1 MSELTDL
8 QEFLKSDLP
17 VLEFGSTGIPTSIS
31 QRRQEEWL
39 RLASDNLRSFGKQP
53 CVVRRSIK
61 DNDTQAE
68 VRRWSEEL
76 FLLIEDKNNDCTDL
90 FMGEDANLY
99 QRSLDGQRI
108 LRHDPGDE
116 IIEDIYVYTKVDNP
130 LGVQLEL
137 VRCQVIDVLYEVG
150 YANWPCLSTAERL
163 ALVSH
168 KSGSAEAKQALDSL
182 YDGDQTSTLEMFLGH
197 TAEEKF
203 KHEVW
208 EAGKR
213 GKFRLNAKALL
224 WLLKRPDWNTNSCV
238 TFMALGIAAEH
249 PQETSQFM
257 LHPNNLIRLRLADLI
272 DNTDVLLEWLGWE
285 NNSYVRRR
293 ILLSLQRTTSPA
305 ALVSKIKSCQNVSPA
320 TKAKSAEL
328 DPEIIGWVL
337 ANWRQGF
344 VENDIKTALLAA
356 LQLPIG
362 ENNQKKIKDLLKQY
376 RFISPK
382 S

>member
-17 VLEFGSTGIPTSIS
+17 VLEFNNLGLPTSDS
-31 QRRQEEWL
+31 QNQQEHWL
-39 RLASDNLRSFGKQP
+39 RLAASNLRGFNKQP

-61 DNDTQAE
+61 YNDVQTE
-68 VRRWSEEL
+68 VRRWSEENFLPLKNENETSVTL
-76 FLLIEDKNNDCTDL
+76 FI
-90 FMGEDANLY
+90 GEDACLY
-99 QRSLDGQRI
+99 QSILDGQRI

-116 IIEDIYVYTKVDNP
+116 IVEDIYIYNRIDNP
-130 LGVQLEL
+130 LGIQLERIRCL
-137 VRCQVIDVLYEVG
+137 VISVLYEIG
-150 YANWPCLSTAERL
+150 YINWPCLSTAERL

-182 YDGDQTSTLEMFLGH
+182 YEGDQTSTLEMFLGH
-197 TAEEKF
+197 ATNEKI
-203 KHEVW
+203 KQEIW

-213 GKFRLNAKALL
+213 GKFRLNTKAML

-249 PQETSQFM
+249 PQETSQLM
-257 LHPNNLIRLRLADLI
+257 LHPNNLVRLHLADLI
-272 DNTDVLLEWLGWE
+272 DNMEVLLEWLGWE
-285 NNSYVRRR
+285 NNPAVRRR

-305 ALVSKIKSCQNVSPA
+305 ALISKIKA
-320 TKAKSAEL
+320 TEASGTVASQSTKTKFNS
-328 DPEIIGWVL
+328 EIIGWVL

-344 VENDIKTALLAA
+344 VDESIKSA
-356 LQLPIG
+356 LQEATCLPIG
-362 ENNQKKIKDLLKQY
+362 KNNQKKIKDLIKQY
-376 RFISPK
+376 SFIK